1 MISDAALTE
10 AAFAVDEA
18 ILNTLPKPGE
28 CDHVFSPAFE
38 RKMRK
43 LIRKANHPV
52 AYKVLNRAAC
62 ALLALVLSASLLL
75 TFHPKAR
82 AAVVD
87 WIKEKVEDFY
97 HYFAPEKESEPE
109 AEAATPEQYCLGKG
123 HMKWAKKHSFF
134 LLKRYGYLLDE
145 LIYRGF
151 KISHSFDELHYL
163 YSELTKPED
172 ENDYFPTSADI
183 ELSRNRISERINKK
197 PNFYRWTKR
206 KNKENLK

>member
-1 MISDAALTE
+1 MTRINLVSPMELSDQHLIAEYRELPRCIKQKIDTSDA
-10 AAFAVDEA
+10 
-18 ILNTLPKPGE
+18 
-28 CDHVFSPAFE
+28 
-38 RKMRK
+38 
-43 LIRKANHPV
+43 
-52 AYKVLNRAAC
+52 
-62 ALLALVLSASLLL
+62 
-75 TFHPKAR
+75 
-82 AAVVD
+82 
-87 WIKEKVEDFY
+87 
-97 HYFAPEKESEPE
+97 
-109 AEAATPEQYCLGKG
+109 PEQYCLGKG

-134 LLKRYGYLLDE
+134 LLKRYGYILDE

-206 KNKENLK
+206 DKKEYVPSLKGEIDVVA